1 MALVK
6 NPTPGTTLGGVKVK
20 YVIILEPGPNNWG
33 AFSPNVPGCVATG
46 QTPQETLSQ
55 FLEALDFHLESLQ
68 LDGDPIPADY
78 DGDAEDID
86 YDSDYVYFRMAPVD
100 TTPRASR
107 ENSLQSPVDPNFAEA
122 KSVDTP

>member
-6 NPTPGTTLGGVKVK
+6 NPTPGTTLSGVRVK

-46 QTPQETLSQ
+46 QTPQETLTE
-55 FLEALDFHLESLQ
+55 FLEALDFHLESLR

-78 DGDAEDID
+78 DGDAEGID
-86 YDSDYVYFRMAPVD
+86 YDSDYVYFRTAPVD
-100 TTPRASR
+100 TTPRFPQ
-107 ENSLQSPVDPNFAEA
+107 ENSLHSPVDPNLA
-122 KSVDTP
+122 KSKSADTP